1 MRKALSIFL
10 VLSTLL
16 SAFACETL
24 PTPEDPQEEPKEN
37 TGDQGDNQGN
47 GDDTPDYRDATSKT
61 LVVYFS
67 YTGNCRDIVSS
78 VTGHLEADVMEIKPA
93 VDGQDYAANNYK
105 LGADLINAINAKPG
119 EATSYPGIKAIDRNA
134 ADYETII
141 IVTPLWHSHMA
152 AFMQTYLFK
161 YGAQMAGKNVGLIVS
176 SHSSGISSV
185 VADANRLLPNA
196 TFMGEALWINQS
208 NRSKQDELV
217 KNWFTGLNL
226 IENTM
231 PGQIKITVS
240 GKTLPVSI
248 ESNDATKALVAALRE
263 ASITYEARDYGGF
276 EKVGA
281 LGRSLPTSDT
291 QITTQAGDVILY
303 SGNQIVLFYGSNT
316 WSYTRLGKIQYDSLD
331 ELKSFLKAGEGNISV
346 TLSL

>member
-1 MRKALSIFL
+1 MRKVLSIFL
-10 VLSTLL
+10 ALSTLL

-24 PTPEDPQEEPKEN
+24 PTPEEPQEEPKEN
-37 TGDQGDNQGN
+37 TGNQGDNQSN
-47 GDDTPDYRDATSKT
+47 GDETPEYRDATCKT
-61 LVVYFS
+61 LIVYYS
-67 YTGNCRDIVSS
+67 YTGNCRDIVST
-78 VTGHLEADVMEIKPA
+78 VTGLLKADVMEIKPA

-119 EATSYPGIKAIDRNA
+119 EATGYPGIKAIDRNA

-185 VADANRLLPNA
+185 VADAKRLLPNA

-217 KNWFTGLNL
+217 KNWLTGLNL
-226 IENTM
+226 IDNAM
-231 PGQIKITVS
+231 SNQIKITVS
-240 GKTLPVSI
+240 GKTLPVNI
-248 ESNDATKALVAALRE
+248 ENNDATKALVAALRE
-263 ASITYEARDYGGF
+263 ASITYEAHDYGGF
-276 EKVGA
+276 EKVGP
-281 LGRSLPTSDT
+281 LGRSLPACDT

-316 WSYTRLGKIQYDSLD
+316 WSYTRLGKMEYGSLD

>member
-10 VLSTLL
+10 ALSTLL

-37 TGDQGDNQGN
+37 TGDQGDNKGN
-47 GDDTPDYRDATSKT
+47 GDDNPDYKDTTYKT

-78 VTGHLEADVMEIKPA
+78 VTGLLEADVLEIKPA
-93 VDGQDYAANNYK
+93 VDDQDYEANNYK

-119 EATSYPGIKAIDRNA
+119 EVTSYPGIKAIDRNA

-176 SHSSGISSV
+176 SYSSGISSV
-185 VADANRLLPNA
+185 VADAKRLLPNA

-208 NRSKQDELV
+208 NRSKQDEIV
-217 KNWFTGLNL
+217 KNWLTGFTL

-231 PGQIKITVS
+231 PSQIKITVS
-240 GKTLPVSI
+240 GKTLPVNI
-248 ESNDATKALVAALRE
+248 ENNDATKTLVEALRE

-281 LGRSLPTSDT
+281 LGRSLPASDT
-291 QITTQAGDVILY
+291 QITTQAGDVVLY
-303 SGNQIVLFYGSNT
+303 SSNQIVLFYDSNT
-316 WSYTRLGKIQYDSLD
+316 WTYTRIGKMQYKSLD